1 MQETPNTRPS
11 HGEFMRQ
18 IDDYVATSTKKRS
31 KMANSSLALL
41 QSYMTRFYASERPF
55 NYEGILG
62 FFAYELQ
69 HLATSSKET
78 IMVFMTRFMLRYRYI
93 TRDELTEL
101 TSIYRGEKRNWSDVH
116 LTENTVELLI
126 QYLDDYKRE
135 YGIFAFLAGTL
146 GLRINQALSLTLQ
159 DVEVTPEKIKFTII
173 KQKQNAHKT
182 DVQKEIKQMFRTAS
196 VGRYTVEEYL
206 LPYVTQRQNT
216 STNPNSLLLPST
228 HVRRVQDWFQRF
240 VRDYNI
246 TYKLTPH
253 SLRHYVGNK
262 VANKHG
268 VFAAAALLGHED
280 IKTTQR
286 YINKQA
292 LDTSNYI

>member
-1 MQETPNTRPS
+1 MADSNIIRPS
-11 HGEFMRQ
+11 HGEFLRQ
-18 IDDYVATSTKKRS
+18 LEEYVVTSTKKRS
-31 KMANSSLALL
+31 VMANSSLALL
-41 QSYMTRFYASERPF
+41 QSYMTRFYASEKPF
-55 NYEGILG
+55 NYDGVLR
-62 FFAYELQ
+62 FFSYELA

-78 IMVFMTRFMLRYRYI
+78 VMVFMTRFLLRYRYI
-93 TRDELTEL
+93 TRDELNEL
-101 TSIYRGEKRNWSDVH
+101 CTIYKGEKRNWSDVL
-116 LTENTVELLI
+116 LTEQTVELLI

-146 GLRINQALSLTLQ
+146 GLRINQALSLTMQ
-159 DVEVTPEKIKFTII
+159 DVEITTEKIKFIVI

-182 DVQKEIKQMFRTAS
+182 EVQQEIKQMFRTAN
-196 VGRYTVEEYL
+196 VGRYTVDRYVI
-206 LPYVTQRQNT
+206 PYIEQRQKENN
-216 STNPNSLLLPST
+216 NPKSLLLPST
-228 HVRRVQDWFQRF
+228 QVRTVQAWFQRF
-240 VRDYNI
+240 AQDNKI
-246 TYKLTPH
+246 TYKITPH

-286 YINKQA
+286 YINKKA